1 MRSFTSSFERPTA
14 ADRPGVAQ
22 PVPVREIPKKPWR
35 AMFATSLIMTAI
47 LIGFWE
53 WHARSLALLPGDLD
67 DGPSAWAEQRRLAD
81 SEPSPVVI
89 VGDSRILFDT
99 NLDRFHALTGIR
111 PIQLALPGTNA
122 RPVLENLADDPN
134 FKGLV
139 IVGIADTSYFREG
152 IGLMKGALDRY
163 SFESPAQRI
172 TFILDRALQ
181 RLFGFIDDGYRLSA
195 LVLRLDRGWRKG
207 AQGPYYDVWKI
218 STHGDD
224 RQTQLW
230 SRIENDGFL
239 RAHARLVWLTPG
251 TSFVGPPLTPAVIKM
266 TQERTRIAVAKIRA
280 RGGDV
285 VFVRPPSAPILR
297 AFEDRRLPR
306 SRGWDPLL
314 AAANVKGIHFEDVPA
329 MRGLTLPEFS
339 HLTSLCALVFTDAYV
354 RKLAKITSRIQVR
367 ADAPPALMPAS
378 CVSTHAPLPAGNEVA
393 GRGRS
398 DSTPG
403 SHKSRPGYNQ

>member
-35 AMFATSLIMTAI
+35 AMFATTLIVTSI
-47 LIGFWE
+47 LLGFWE

-67 DGPSAWAEQRRLAD
+67 DGPSAWAEQRRRAD
-81 SEPSPVVI
+81 AEPSPVVI
-89 VGDSRILFDT
+89 IGDSRILFDT
-99 NLDRFHALTGIR
+99 NLERFHALTGIR

-122 RPVLENLADDPN
+122 RPVLENLADDPR

-152 IGLMKGALDRY
+152 IGLMKSALDRY
-163 SFESPAQRI
+163 AFESPAQRI
-172 TFILDRALQ
+172 TFVLDRALQ

-207 AQGPYYDVWKI
+207 ADGPYYDVWKI

-230 SRIENDGFL
+230 SRIEGDDFL
-239 RAHARLVWLTPG
+239 RAHARLVWLHPG
-251 TSFVGPPLTPAVIKM
+251 TSFIGPPITATVIKM
-266 TQERTRIAVAKIRA
+266 TQERTRVAVAKIRA
-280 RGGDV
+280 HGGDV
-285 VFVRPPSAPILR
+285 IFVRPPSAPTLR
-297 AFEDRRLPR
+297 AFENKRLPR

-314 AAANVKGIHFEDVPA
+314 AAAKVKGIHSDDVAA
-329 MRGLTLPEFS
+329 MKGLTLPEFS
-339 HLTSLCALVFTDAYV
+339 HLTPQCAQVFTDAYV
-354 RKLAKITSRIQVR
+354 RELAKITARIPLR
-367 ADAPPALMPAS
+367 ADAPPALTPAN
-378 CVSTHAPLPAGNEVA
+378 CTPNRAPLLAGGN
-393 GRGRS
+393 
-398 DSTPG
+398 
-403 SHKSRPGYNQ
+403 